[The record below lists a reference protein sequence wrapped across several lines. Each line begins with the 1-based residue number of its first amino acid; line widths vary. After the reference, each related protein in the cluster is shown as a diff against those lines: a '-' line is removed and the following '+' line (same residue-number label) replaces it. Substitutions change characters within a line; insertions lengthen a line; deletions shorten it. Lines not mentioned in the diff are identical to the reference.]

1 MLGINTLR
9 LFCRQTMM
17 RKYRSGANIFSFDGV
32 KIALDFAYPN
42 HRSVYLR
49 GDFEPELTHVLQRV
63 VRPGDVFVDIGANFG
78 WYTNW
83 LLVKEPALR
92 AVYAFEP
99 VAAIFELLER
109 SLRANRCE
117 RRCVAQR
124 LAIGAEPG
132 TLSIK
137 KFVGLDPMHASFYPL
152 ADVPF
157 EEEEVCIK
165 PLDTV
170 VQEMVSVPALIKC
183 DVEGAERDVLLGSAN
198 LMAGAF
204 GPPPLWFL
212 EANYETAAMA
222 GYFPW
227 ELAEIAARYGYRS
240 YTIREFHAVELRS
253 NKGLR
258 HNDVLILAIPASHQ
272 DRLMLRTHGG
282 R

>member
-1 MLGINTLR
+1 MNTARYYYHQAAMR
-9 LFCRQTMM
+9 L
-17 RKYRSGANIFSFDGV
+17 YGSGTHILSFDGV
-32 KIALDFAYPN
+32 KVALDFAYPN
-42 HRSVYLR
+42 HRSIYLR
-49 GDFEPELTHVLQRV
+49 GDYEPELTRVLQRA
-63 VRPGDVFVDIGANFG
+63 VRPGDVFVDIGASFG

-99 VAAIFELLER
+99 VAAIFKLLER

-117 RRCVAQR
+117 RRCVAQQ
-124 LAIGAEPG
+124 LAVGAKPG

-137 KFVGLDPMHASFYPL
+137 KFAGLDPMHASFYPL

-157 EEEEVCIK
+157 EEEEVCVK

-170 VQEMVSVPALIKC
+170 ARKMVAVPAVIKC
-183 DVEGAERDVLLGSAN
+183 DVEGGERDVLLGSAN
-198 LMAGAF
+198 LMAGAL

-227 ELAEIAARYGYRS
+227 ELAEIAAQYGYRA
-240 YTIREFHAVELRS
+240 YTLREFHAAELRS
-253 NKGLR
+253 RRGLR
-258 HNDVLILAIPASHQ
+258 HGDVLILAIPASHQ
-272 DRLMLRTHGG
+272 DRLA
-282 R
+282 

>member
-1 MLGINTLR
+1 MR
-9 LFCRQTMM
+9 LHG
-17 RKYRSGANIFSFDGV
+17 SGTHILSFDGV

-42 HRSVYLR
+42 HRSVYLQ
-49 GDFEPELTHVLQRV
+49 GDYEPELTHVLQRA

-83 LLVKEPALR
+83 LLVKEPSLR
-92 AVYAFEP
+92 VVYAFEP

-117 RRCVAQR
+117 RRCVAQQI
-124 LAIGAEPG
+124 AVGAKPG

-137 KFVGLDPMHASFYPL
+137 KFAGLDPMHSSFYPL
-152 ADVPF
+152 ADLPF
-157 EEEEVCIK
+157 EEEEVCVEA
-165 PLDTV
+165 LDALAR
-170 VQEMVSVPALIKC
+170 EMVSVPAVVKC
-183 DVEGAERDVLLGSAN
+183 DVEGAEREVLLGSAK
-198 LMAGAF
+198 LLAGTF

-212 EANYETAAMA
+212 EVNYETAAMA

-227 ELAEIAARYGYRS
+227 ELAEIAAPYGYRG
-240 YTIREFHAVELRS
+240 YTIRESHAIELRS
-253 NKGLR
+253 NTGLR
-258 HNDVLILAIPASHQ
+258 HNDVLILAIPASHH

>member
-9 LFCRQTMM
+9 YFYRQMM
-17 RKYRSGANIFSFDGV
+17 IRKYRFGAHIFSFDGV
-32 KIALDFAYPN
+32 KIVLDFAYPV
-42 HRSVYLR
+42 HRSIYLR
-49 GDFEPELTHVLQRV
+49 REFEPELTRVLKRA

-99 VAAIFELLER
+99 LPAIFALLER

-117 RRCVAQR
+117 GRCVAQQ
-124 LAIGAEPG
+124 LAVGAKPG

-137 KFVGLDPMHASFYPL
+137 KFAGLDPMHASFYPL
-152 ADVPF
+152 ADLPF
-157 EEEEVCIK
+157 EEEEVCVE
-165 PLDTV
+165 PLDALV
-170 VQEMVSVPALIKC
+170 KEMAAVPAVIKC
-183 DVEGAERDVLLGSAN
+183 DVEGAEREVLLGSAR

-227 ELAEIAARYGYRS
+227 ELAEIAAPYGYKG
-240 YTIREFHAVELRS
+240 YTIRDSHVVELRS

-258 HNDVLILAIPASHQ
+258 HNDVLILAIPASHR
-272 DRLMLRTHGG
+272 DRLV
-282 R
+282 